1 MLTRFDTNKQNF
13 SLIPRIYPERHYIY
27 QRFLRHLRE
36 KHLEGLYLAH
46 KRIIDLKIKLVNQT
60 LLKIFLLTLFG
71 VLLLPAIL
79 FAQKNDTVYL
89 SNGDRITGELKK
101 YEYGL
106 LTFKTDAMNTV
117 IIEYDLIQTMYSSK
131 YFMVR
136 TSSGMLY
143 FGSIAKADFPG
154 SINLVITNDTI
165 LKPIVD
171 IVQITSIKNKIWSR
185 IDGAIDLG
193 SSYTKASDV
202 LQFNLSGNASYRT
215 ARYFSD
221 LNMNSIITSQS
232 TKNTSRKNDAE
243 LGINRIL
250 QRRWFAGVQ
259 AKGQQN
265 TELNLEYRIQTGLG
279 LGYDMVHNNRNR
291 LFSTAGIFVNNEK
304 TIDTEKRTTNIEGL
318 VAVSYKW
325 FKYQSPKID
334 VVSSASLYPSFTVA
348 GRYRFEYELKAK
360 FEIITDL
367 YLSLSLYD
375 NYDSKP
381 SETDPAKND
390 WGVITSIGYSF

>member
-1 MLTRFDTNKQNF
+1 M
-13 SLIPRIYPERHYIY
+13 
-27 QRFLRHLRE
+27 
-36 KHLEGLYLAH
+36 
-46 KRIIDLKIKLVNQT
+46 VNQT
-60 LLKIFLLTLFG
+60 LQKIFLLTLFG

-79 FAQKNDTVYL
+79 FAQKYDTVYL

-154 SINLVITNDTI
+154 SINLVITNDSI
-165 LKPIVD
+165 FKPIVD

-250 QRRWFAGVQ
+250 QRRWFAGLQ

-325 FKYQSPKID
+325 FKYQSPK
-334 VVSSASLYPSFTVA
+334 
-348 GRYRFEYELKAK
+348 
-360 FEIITDL
+360 
-367 YLSLSLYD
+367 
-375 NYDSKP
+375 N
-381 SETDPAKND
+381 
-390 WGVITSIGYSF
+390 